1 MATVPNVPALGFG
14 TVGHFKQGVEM
25 SGKNASST
33 RGRPFAKG
41 NTGRPKG
48 SRNKVTVAVETL
60 LDGDA
65 ERLTR
70 KAIELAMEGDTTA
83 LRLCLERIA
92 PPRKDSPTRFL
103 LPHIDKPTDTPKAVH
118 SVLKAVSEGELTPHE
133 AQSISNIVETWRR
146 SIETAELVERI
157 EVLEN
162 VNETTKEAS

>member
-1 MATVPNVPALGFG
+1 
-14 TVGHFKQGVEM
+14 M

-70 KAIELAMEGDTTA
+70 KAIELAMEG
-83 LRLCLERIA
+83 
-92 PPRKDSPTRFL
+92 K
-103 LPHIDKPTDTPKAVH
+103 V
-118 SVLKAVSEGELTPHE
+118 
-133 AQSISNIVETWRR
+133 
-146 SIETAELVERI
+146 
-157 EVLEN
+157 
-162 VNETTKEAS
+162 

>member
-1 MATVPNVPALGFG
+1 
-14 TVGHFKQGVEM
+14 M

-92 PPRKDSPTRFL
+92 PPRKDSPTRFA
-103 LPHIDKPTDTPKAVH
+103 LPHIDKPKDTPKAVH
-118 SVLKAVSEGELTPHE
+118 SVLKAVSEGELTPQE

-162 VNETTKEAS
+162 VNETVKEAN